1 VACEGVPEGLRLRP
15 PGDPISPSPHT
26 TGLAYALAAYLAWGL
41 SPIYFKALRPTGP
54 LEILS
59 WRVVASVALLGAM
72 TVAMGRSAEVARSL
86 SDRRRALTF
95 VVTTLLIS
103 VNWLLYIWSVNTGH
117 LLEASM
123 GYFMNPLVTILL
135 GVIFLKEGLDRRQAF
150 AVALAA
156 VGVAW
161 MVVAHGRLPWI
172 SLKAGLERRQG
183 LAVALASVAVACM
196 VVAHG
201 LLPCFSLTVTPSSE
215 IYTLLRKQA
224 RIDAVAGLLV
234 ETSFLAP
241 LALAW
246 LGWLWWRG
254 EAHFGNSTGLSLLLL
269 SAGAVTALPLVW
281 FALGV
286 HRLRLSTVG
295 LLQYVAPTLQFTLA
309 VVVYREPFGSTQAV
323 TFAFI
328 WSGLALYTADAIGK
342 ARRREPVPAVEPL
355 D

>member
-1 VACEGVPEGLRLRP
+1 VACEGILEGVRIPP
-15 PGDPISPSPHT
+15 PGGAISPSPHT
-26 TGLAYALAAYLAWGL
+26 AGLAYSLAAYLAWGL
-41 SPIYFKALRPTGP
+41 SPVYFKALRPTGP

-72 TVAMGRSAEVARSL
+72 TAVMGRGAEVARSL
-86 SDRRRALTF
+86 RDRRRALTY
-95 VVTTLLIS
+95 VATTLLIS
-103 VNWLLYIWSVNTGH
+103 VNWLLYIWSVNSGH

-135 GVIFLKEGLDRRQAF
+135 GVVFLKEGLDRRQAV

-172 SLKAGLERRQG
+172 SL
-183 LAVALASVAVACM
+183 ALALSFA
-196 VVAHG
+196 
-201 LLPCFSLTVTPSSE
+201 L
-215 IYTLLRKQA
+215 YTLLRKQA

-234 ETSFLAP
+234 ETSLLAP
-241 LALAW
+241 LAVGW

-254 EAHFGNSTGLSLLLL
+254 EAHFGTSTGMSLLLL

-281 FALGV
+281 FGLGV
-286 HRLRLSTVG
+286 HRLRLSTIG
-295 LLQYVAPTLQFTLA
+295 LLQYVAPTMQFTLA
-309 VVVYREPFGSTQAV
+309 VVAYREPFGSTQAV

-328 WSGLALYTADAIGK
+328 WTGLAIYTADAIGK